1 MQVGGWVAFYR
12 KWVIAFRVLL
22 FCFTQLFSRY
32 ASFTTARSVDQERK
46 RVKRLKYGLR
56 IKSFILSITFT
67 WLVYLLDYAIDLL
80 QRDFYLSE
88 VCVRCE
94 AYVDGFGPF
103 SHFVT
108 FTCLVPLERGRK
120 SRVQAARERERPF
133 HLSLFL
139 GLPIVFAFLP
149 NVCENPH
156 YASFDHLEVCD
167 TLWFDLIK
175 GAEPEFCFKAG
186 CSFVS
191 CT

>member
-12 KWVIAFRVLL
+12 KWVISFRVLL

-94 AYVDGFGPF
+94 AYVDGFGPI

-120 SRVQAARERERPF
+120 SRVQKEKEKEKFAKIPTTQA
-133 HLSLFL
+133 LITLKSVILC
-139 GLPIVFAFLP
+139 GLIWSKELNQSSVSKRGVA
-149 NVCENPH
+149 
-156 YASFDHLEVCD
+156 
-167 TLWFDLIK
+167 LWVVLNH
-175 GAEPEFCFKAG
+175 
-186 CSFVS
+186 S
-191 CT
+191 